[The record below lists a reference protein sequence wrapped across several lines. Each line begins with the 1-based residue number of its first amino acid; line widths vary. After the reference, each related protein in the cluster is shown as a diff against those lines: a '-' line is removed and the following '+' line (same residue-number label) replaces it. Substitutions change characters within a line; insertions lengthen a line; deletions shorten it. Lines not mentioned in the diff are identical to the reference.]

1 MFRTRT
7 IFARVAGLCIMVLA
21 LSLLLINTLFAIRV
35 KEQGIAQAVREMN
48 SCSENISQVFQENY
62 TAGDTGE
69 ALFNELYKMA
79 EYENFVIWIADSYGN
94 IIFRLSGDE
103 RAEEYEGYYS
113 RNTIVLAETLSQG
126 KISYT
131 VQDGQGFFAEPL
143 VTLGSPVTVSGQ
155 RVGSVYL
162 HTRLSG
168 IASSIRI
175 LLMQTLISFAACF
188 AVAMLGSFLISKRV
202 LRPLYDIN
210 LAARALA
217 KGDFSQR
224 IEARDRGEIGQLV
237 ETFNMM
243 SAELEKYENTR
254 QSFVANVSHELKSP
268 MTSIQGF
275 VQGMLDGTIEGNDQK
290 QYLEIVLSE
299 TKRLNNLIADLL
311 DLAKIDSA
319 QFPMHMTVWDLSEM
333 LRRSLINF
341 MGKIEAKHLELAVNI
356 PEEQLMVRADSD
368 RIAQVLTNLLDNAV
382 KFCDERGTLKIWVYC
397 AENKVHVN
405 IANTGECI
413 PAADLPFV
421 FDRFFKVDKS
431 HNRKSP
437 GTGLGLSIVKKI
449 LLQHGQDIWVNSKP
463 GMGTVFTFTLEQA
476 AGEKGEKEKKA

>member
-7 IFARVAGLCIMVLA
+7 IFARVAGLCSLVIA
-21 LSLLLINTLFAIRV
+21 LCLILTNTLFALRL
-35 KEQGIAQAVREMN
+35 KEEGISGAVLELGG
-48 SCSENISQVFQENY
+48 CAENISKVFQENY

-69 ALFNELYKMA
+69 ALFGELYKMA
-79 EYENFVIWIADSYGN
+79 EYEKFVIWIADSYGN

-103 RAEEYEGYYS
+103 KSEQFESYFNRGTS
-113 RNTIVLAETLSQG
+113 VLANALSDG
-126 KISYT
+126 KASYT
-131 VQDGQGFFAEPL
+131 VQDGQGMFAEPI
-143 VTLGSPVTVSGQ
+143 VTLASPVLVSGQ
-155 RVGSVYL
+155 RVGTVYL
-162 HTRLSG
+162 HTRLTT
-168 IASSIRI
+168 IASSMR
-175 LLMQTLISFAACF
+175 LLLQQTLIALAVCF
-188 AVAMLGSFLISKRV
+188 AVAMLGSLLISKRV

-224 IEARDRGEIGQLV
+224 IEVRDRGEIGQLV

-275 VQGMLDGTIEGNDQK
+275 VQGMLDGTIEGEDQK

-299 TKRLNNLIADLL
+299 TKRLNILIGDLL

-319 QFPMHMTVWDLSEM
+319 QFPMHMTTWDLSEM
-333 LRRSLINF
+333 LRRALIRF
-341 MGKIEAKHLELAVNI
+341 MAKIEDKHLELAVNI

-368 RIAQVLTNLLDNAV
+368 RMAQVVTNLLDNAV
-382 KFCDERGTLKIWVYC
+382 KFCEERGTLKIWAYR
-397 AENKVHVN
+397 AEGKVHVN
-405 IANTGECI
+405 IANTGEII
-413 PAADLPFV
+413 PEADLPFV

-449 LLQHGQDIWVNSKP
+449 LLEHGQDIWVNSKP
-463 GMGTVFTFTLEQA
+463 GTGTVFTFTLEEA
-476 AGEKGEKEKKA
+476 AREKEDKA

>member
-1 MFRTRT
+1 
-7 IFARVAGLCIMVLA
+7 
-21 LSLLLINTLFAIRV
+21 
-35 KEQGIAQAVREMN
+35 
-48 SCSENISQVFQENY
+48 
-62 TAGDTGE
+62 
-69 ALFNELYKMA
+69 
-79 EYENFVIWIADSYGN
+79 
-94 IIFRLSGDE
+94 
-103 RAEEYEGYYS
+103 
-113 RNTIVLAETLSQG
+113 
-126 KISYT
+126 
-131 VQDGQGFFAEPL
+131 
-143 VTLGSPVTVSGQ
+143 
-155 RVGSVYL
+155 
-162 HTRLSG
+162 
-168 IASSIRI
+168 
-175 LLMQTLISFAACF
+175 
-188 AVAMLGSFLISKRV
+188 
-202 LRPLYDIN
+202 
-210 LAARALA
+210 
-217 KGDFSQR
+217 
-224 IEARDRGEIGQLV
+224 
-237 ETFNMM
+237 MM

-413 PAADLPFV
+413 PAADLPV
-421 FDRFFKVDKS
+421 CVRQVLQGRQIAQQKIPR
-431 HNRKSP
+431 NR
-437 GTGLGLSIVKKI
+437 LGLSIVKKI

-476 AGEKGEKEKKA
+476 AEEKGEKEKKA

>member
-7 IFARVAGLCIMVLA
+7 IFARVAWLCTLVSALGLILA
-21 LSLLLINTLFAIRV
+21 NTLFVIRM
-35 KEQGIAQAVREMN
+35 KENGIEQATQELGG
-48 SCSENISQVFQENY
+48 CAENISDVFQENY

-69 ALFNELYKMA
+69 ALFGELYKMA
-79 EYENFVIWIADSYGN
+79 EYEKYVIWIADSYGN
-94 IIFRLSGDE
+94 IIFRLTGDE
-103 RAEEYEGYYS
+103 QSGEYESYFARGMA
-113 RNTIVLAETLSQG
+113 VLADSLSQG
-126 KISYT
+126 KMSYT
-131 VQDGQGFFAEPL
+131 VQDGQGLFAEPI
-143 VTLGSPVTVSGQ
+143 VTLGSPVLVSGQ
-155 RVGSVYL
+155 RVGTVYL
-162 HTRLSG
+162 HTRLADT
-168 IASSIRI
+168 ASAMRI
-175 LLMQTLISFAACF
+175 LLMQTLIAFAVCF
-188 AVAMLGSFLISKRV
+188 AVAALGSLLLSKRV

-210 LAARALA
+210 LAAKALA

-224 IEARDRGEIGQLV
+224 IEQREKGEIGQLV

-275 VQGMLDGTIEGNDQK
+275 VQGMLDGTIEGEDQK

-299 TKRLNNLIADLL
+299 TKRLNILIGDLL

-319 QFPMHMTVWDLSEM
+319 RFPMHMTRWDLSEM
-333 LRRSLINF
+333 LRRSLIQF
-341 MGKIEAKHLELAVNI
+341 IGKIEEKNLELAVNI
-356 PEEQLMVRADSD
+356 PEEQLMVLADQD
-368 RIAQVLTNLLDNAV
+368 RIAQVVTNLLDNAV
-382 KFCDERGTLKIWVYC
+382 KFCEMHGTLKLWVYC
-397 AENKVHVN
+397 ADAKVHVN
-405 IANTGECI
+405 ISNTGEII
-413 PAADLPFV
+413 PEQDLPFV

-476 AGEKGEKEKKA
+476 AEEKKA